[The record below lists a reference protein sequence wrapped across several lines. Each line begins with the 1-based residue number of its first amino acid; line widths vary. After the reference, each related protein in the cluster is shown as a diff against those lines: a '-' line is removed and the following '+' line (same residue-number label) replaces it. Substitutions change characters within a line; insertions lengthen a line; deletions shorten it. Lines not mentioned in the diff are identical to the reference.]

1 MLSKFKKN
9 PSKIILS
16 LSAIFALH
24 SCLPVIFTGAA
35 SSVFTLAKDRTAADA
50 VTDIK
55 ISNLIKASFI
65 KKNFRE
71 LYAKIKIEVFMKR
84 VLLTGTVD
92 KEEDVISAIE
102 SAWQK
107 DVVEVVNELKVDKN
121 SNTFDLVQYTKDTLI
136 TSQIKSKTFIQR
148 DIKFGNF
155 TVVTVNNI
163 VYLFGIARSNEE
175 LIKVADIASN
185 INGVIKVISHV
196 RIVPEL
202 AEKISKEEDELI
214 NNNDKKNDAN
224 DDYVFDEEDDAI
236 KY

>member
-1 MLSKFKKN
+1 MIVKIKN
-9 PSKIILS
+9 NFAKIIMATSTLII
-16 LSAIFALH
+16 LNG
-24 SCLPVIFTGAA
+24 CMPVLFTGAA
-35 SSVFTLAKDRTAADA
+35 SSVFTLAKDRSAADA
-50 VTDIK
+50 LVDIK

-92 KEEDVISAIE
+92 KEEDVVTAIE

-121 SNTFDLVQYTKDTLI
+121 SNTFDLVQYTRDTLI
-136 TSQIKSKTFIQR
+136 TSQIKSKTFLNH

-155 TVVTVNNI
+155 TVVTVNDI
-163 VYLFGIARSNEE
+163 VYLFGIARSKEE
-175 LIKVADIASN
+175 LEKVAEIASN
-185 INGVIKVISHV
+185 IHGVEKVISHV

-202 AEKISKEEDELI
+202 APAKKEEDELSASD
-214 NNNDKKNDAN
+214 NTNDYSSDTLVEDES
-224 DDYVFDEEDDAI
+224 DDVI

>member
-1 MLSKFKKN
+1 MFANFNKKYSKLL
-9 PSKIILS
+9 ITATTL
-16 LSAIFALH
+16 FALQG
-24 SCLPVIFTGAA
+24 CLPVIFTGAA
-35 SSVFTLAKDRTAADA
+35 SSVFTLAKDRSAADA
-50 VTDIK
+50 ATDIK
-55 ISNLIKASFI
+55 ISSLIKAAFI

-92 KEEDVISAIE
+92 KEEDVITAIE

-121 SNTFDLVQYTKDTLI
+121 SNTFDLVQYTKDSLI
-136 TSQIKSKTFIQR
+136 TSQIKSKTFINT

-163 VYLFGIARSNEE
+163 VYLFGIARSKEE
-175 LIKVADIASN
+175 LELVANISSN
-185 INGVIKVISHV
+185 INGVEKVVSHV

-202 AEKISKEEDELI
+202 APDKKEEDELK
-214 NNNDKKNDAN
+214 NNGADSGEEYNVDEQ
-224 DDYVFDEEDDAI
+224 DDTIEY
-236 KY
+236 